1 MDAAMRLT
9 AMRPPVWTL
18 LMCAG
23 AVLIYGLPSLRPLL
37 IYDRSAIAHGELW
50 RLVTGNLVHL
60 SLAHLCFNLVA
71 FFIAGAIIEVRGYSR
86 FPVLCL
92 TAATFIGIILYCV
105 EPAMYY
111 YAGLSGVAM
120 AAVAYLCLHGLTEKG
135 VWCWLCA
142 AALAGVTAKL
152 GLELAFGKSLLSE
165 VGAQEFVPM
174 PLSHLVGTITALLL
188 FVLMRFS
195 ESGRGVRQQNL

>member
-1 MDAAMRLT
+1 MDAETRLT
-9 AMRPPVWTL
+9 AMRPPLWTL
-18 LMCAG
+18 LICAG
-23 AVLIYGLPSLRPLL
+23 AALIFGLPALRPLL
-37 IYDRSAIAHGELW
+37 IYDRAAIAHGELW

-60 SLAHLCFNLVA
+60 SPAHLCFDLAA

-92 TAATFIGIILYCV
+92 TAATFIGIVLYCV

-135 VWCWLCA
+135 AWRWLCA
-142 AALAGVTAKL
+142 AALVGVTVKL
-152 GLELAFGKSLLSE
+152 WFELAFGKSLLSE

-188 FVLMRFS
+188 FVLVHFS
-195 ESGRGVRQQNL
+195 DAGRGARQQNL